1 MNIGIPKEIKDN
13 ESRVAITP
21 AGVDSLVKAGHRVL
35 LETNAGIGSGFRDA
49 DYTACGAEIAATAPE
64 VYGNTEMIVKVK
76 EPIRC
81 EYDMMK
87 PEQVVFS
94 YLHLAGVDPDLTE
107 VMLRKKIVGIALET
121 IELKDGSLPL
131 LTPMS
136 EIAGRMSVQIGAGLL
151 EKKSGGKGVLLGGV
165 PGVEPA
171 KVVIVGGG
179 VVGTNAAKMA
189 VGLGAY
195 VTVIDKS
202 ESRLRY
208 LDDIFGGRLC
218 TLASN
223 YYNMKR
229 AVESADFLIGGVLL
243 PGARAPRLVT
253 DEMVRSMSPGSVIV
267 DVAIDQG
274 GCIETVDRVTTH
286 SNPTYEK
293 YGVIHYSVANMPGAV
308 PRTSTFALTN
318 ATLPYIIQLAD
329 YGWEAAVRRNQAL
342 AKGVNTA
349 YGRLTYQAVAD
360 FFNAQYYAVE
370 ELLKAS

>member
-151 EKKSGGKGVLLGGV
+151 EKKRGGNGGLLGGV